1 MQSLQDSNSVAS
13 NMARGFNS
21 ASNAAMQQQAQI
33 MQIYQQSNVNNIM
46 TSSSNQSMKQ
56 QKPNFQNNQNNSRKI
71 IPQINQVISH
81 HKRANQHQISRDR
94 DSKQLMVESFGN
106 NYQTYN
112 QTYGSSNHITVM
124 MGQKQN
130 STDSN
135 RMARIQSNKDNSK
148 DHSSMYNHTA
158 GP

>member
-1 MQSLQDSNSVAS
+1 
-13 NMARGFNS
+13 
-21 ASNAAMQQQAQI
+21 
-33 MQIYQQSNVNNIM
+33 MQIYQQSNVNNIISN
-46 TSSSNQSMKQ
+46 SSTQSVKQKSNYQTT
-56 QKPNFQNNQNNSRKI
+56 NNSRKI

-112 QTYGSSNHITVM
+112 QTYGSNNQITVM
-124 MGQKQN
+124 MNSKQNN
-130 STDSN
+130 STDST
-135 RMARIQSNKDNSK
+135 RMTRIQQNKDGGK
-148 DHSSMYNHTA
+148 DHSTMYNHTA